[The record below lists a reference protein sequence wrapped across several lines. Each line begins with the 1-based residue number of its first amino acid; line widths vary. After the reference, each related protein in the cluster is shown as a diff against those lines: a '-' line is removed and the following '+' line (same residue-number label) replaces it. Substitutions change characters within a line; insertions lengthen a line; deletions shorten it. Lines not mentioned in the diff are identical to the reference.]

1 MAREVR
7 SAWRGLIISAADQ
20 WGEDI
25 LRTLSTI
32 LRSFCAVVAVMAGP
46 LHADAIDD
54 YVNQEIARERTPGAA
69 LAIMQHGALVRAQGY
84 GFANLEHRAPVHPE
98 TIFQSGS
105 IGKQFTSTAIM
116 LMVEDGRL
124 KLDESIRTYL
134 PESPKSWQPI
144 RLRHLLTHTSG
155 LAGDPGFDMRRDYD
169 DAQMLKILYG
179 LKLDF
184 PAGQRWSYSNSGYAL
199 LGLLIKRVSGE
210 FYGDVLA
217 KRVFAP
223 LHMETARII
232 NEPDI
237 VMNRAAGYEIGDDDV
252 IHNQA
257 WVSPTVNTTADGSL
271 YLTVLDFVKWD
282 AGLRAGQILKPQSW
296 AEVYKPVVLTSG
308 KSYPY
313 GFGWDLEEF
322 VGQPVHAHGGSWQG
336 FRTYFIRYLDDEI
349 SIAVL
354 TNSDHG
360 NPERIARIVAG
371 LYHPKLALPPGAP
384 IEDRDPA
391 LAERVKALLAQ
402 LAQGKLDAAQFVGIS
417 TEDTKRVAEYYSPR
431 IKAAGALQELR
442 LFSRKELGDDVEF
455 RYRARFA
462 NGIMDVGLTTI
473 PSGKLSYISV
483 TPADTWDAPLIP

>member
-1 MAREVR
+1 M
-7 SAWRGLIISAADQ
+7 
-20 WGEDI
+20 
-25 LRTLSTI
+25 RTRNAVSKFL
-32 LRSFCAVVAVMAGP
+32 CAVIILVTTP

-54 YVNQEIARERTPGAA
+54 YVNQEIARQRTPGAA

-84 GFANLEHRAPVHPE
+84 GFANLEHRVPVHPE

-134 PESPKSWQPI
+134 PEAPKSWQPI
-144 RLRHLLTHTSG
+144 RIRHLLTHTSG

-169 DAQMLKILYG
+169 DAQMLKLLYG
-179 LKLDF
+179 LKLEF

-199 LGLLIKRVSGE
+199 LGLLIERVSGE

-223 LHMETARII
+223 LHMDTARVI

-237 VMNRAAGYEIGDDDV
+237 VMNRAAGYEIGEDDV
-252 IHNQA
+252 IRNQA

-282 AGLRAGQILKPQSW
+282 AGLRAGKILKPQSW
-296 AEVYKPVVLTSG
+296 AEVYTPAVLNSG
-308 KSYPY
+308 KAFPY
-313 GFGWDLEEF
+313 GFAWDLEEF
-322 VGQPVHAHGGSWQG
+322 AGQQVHAHGGAWQG
-336 FRTYFIRYLDDEI
+336 FRTFFIRYLGDEI

-354 TNSDHG
+354 MNCDHG

-371 LYHPKLALPPGAP
+371 LYEPKLALPPGAP
-384 IEDRDPA
+384 IEDGDPS
-391 LAERVKALLAQ
+391 LAERVKGLLAQ

-417 TEDTKRVAEYYSPR
+417 VEDINRVAKYYAAR
-431 IKAAGALQELR
+431 VQAAGALQELR
-442 LFSRKELGDDVEF
+442 LFSRSERGDDASLT
-455 RYRARFA
+455 YRARFA
-462 NGIMDVGLTTI
+462 NGILDVGLSTV

-483 TPADTWDAPLIP
+483 TPADSWEAPLLP